1 MGLKKDR
8 NEYLRGATPEQ
19 KKQIR
24 AATKASQQGV
34 LNAQINMAKSMGL
47 QKLPKQAK
55 ADPSA
60 NVIHRTGE
68 PFVDAV
74 ALSKMTPA
82 QQWRE
87 LKKANP
93 YLAANFYAR
102 NTKAVDDEID
112 GK

>member
-1 MGLKKDR
+1 MGLRKDR
-8 NEYLRGATPEQ
+8 NEYLRSATPEQ
-19 KKQIR
+19 KKQIK
-24 AATKASQQGV
+24 AATKASQQNV

-47 QKLPKQAK
+47 QPMAKTAK
-55 ADPSA
+55 ADPTA
-60 NVIHRTGE
+60 NVIHRNGG

-93 YLAANFYAR
+93 YLAASFYAR